1 MSKKGI
7 RAIRMQRI
15 PEEFSRPHIYEQIL
29 LTRPQRTPARARLEL
44 SSSRTLQGR
53 FTSLLVTCL
62 VTMVVLET
70 IYLVVEESIDA
81 GRDPDEPEHSLV
93 LPGQLLACL
102 NLGVAPELSI
112 CALFVLLFSNLL
124 VGQFWL
130 FGFVVEDLII
140 MSW

>member
-81 GRDPDEPEHSLV
+81 GRDPDEPEDGLV
-93 LPGQLLACL
+93 LAGQLLASL
-102 NLGVAPELSI
+102 NLGVAPESI
-112 CALFVLLFSNLL
+112 CAFFVLLFSNLL

>member
-81 GRDPDEPEHSLV
+81 GRDPDEPEDGLV
-93 LPGQLLACL
+93 LTGQLLASL
-102 NLGVAPELSI
+102 NLGIAPESI
-112 CALFVLLFSNLL
+112 CAFFVLFIL
-124 VGQFWL
+124 
-130 FGFVVEDLII
+130 
-140 MSW
+140 